1 MKTTNELL
9 QAYLI
14 QEGILRPNH
23 KVVGNGLVDTMVVIH
38 TQKEGVT
45 NRHTEYVK
53 LLNYL
58 TFLYNYESTTF

>member
-1 MKTTNELL
+1 MKTTNQLL

-14 QEGILRPNH
+14 QEGLLRPNY
-23 KVVGNGLVDTMVVIH
+23 KVVGHGLVDTMVVIH
-38 TQKEGVT
+38 TQKEGFT

-58 TFLYNYESTTF
+58 TFLHNYDSK